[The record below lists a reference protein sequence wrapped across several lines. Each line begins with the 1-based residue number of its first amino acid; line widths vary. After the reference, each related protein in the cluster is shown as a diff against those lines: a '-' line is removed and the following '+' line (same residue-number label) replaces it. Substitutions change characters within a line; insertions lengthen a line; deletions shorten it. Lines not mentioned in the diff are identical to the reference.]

1 MSKLGMR
8 RVTSSRT
15 CGRHGDRVDLS
26 DAGLRE
32 RAYRDCPLQG
42 NGGHDY
48 DCHVCVPI
56 MERYRAL
63 RDAARAEQRK
73 EALKRVNAA
82 IRKDT
87 DAETMDALYVYIDEL
102 RAAIREQG

>member
-1 MSKLGMR
+1 M
-8 RVTSSRT
+8 
-15 CGRHGDRVDLS
+15 DLT

-73 EALKRVNAA
+73 ADAKIARDFIDKGAYAVTCLDIARA
-82 IRKDT
+82 IR
-87 DAETMDALYVYIDEL
+87 AQ
-102 RAAIREQG
+102 R

>member
-63 RDAARAEQRK
+63 RDAARAEQRDVDAK
-73 EALKRVNAA
+73 IARFFSDKSAYTFASLHIARA
-82 IRKDT
+82 IR
-87 DAETMDALYVYIDEL
+87 A
-102 RAAIREQG
+102 